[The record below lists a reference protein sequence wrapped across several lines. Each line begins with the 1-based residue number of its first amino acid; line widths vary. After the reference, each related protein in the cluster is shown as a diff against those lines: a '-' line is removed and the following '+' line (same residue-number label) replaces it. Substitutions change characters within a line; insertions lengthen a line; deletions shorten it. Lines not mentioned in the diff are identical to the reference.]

1 MGIKV
6 RGVLPDVL
14 RKEVPVEVLLRGKGR
29 ALAWEEAVAGREL
42 EMAGDQND
50 GK

>member
-14 RKEVPVEVLLRGKGR
+14 RKEVPVEVLLRRKGR
-29 ALAWEEAVAGREL
+29 ALAWEEAVARREL
-42 EMAGDQND
+42 ELTGDQKED
-50 GK
+50 K